1 VELWNSFTALFR
13 LDSLTFPLRRS
24 LPVFRT
30 EVVQVVIAEHTLFA
44 QSSAG
49 LVFELELPPHP
60 LASRTAAKTAAS
72 AASLVVETA
81 MRRVSSPATVRVK
94 EVERPPQAA

>member
-1 VELWNSFTALFR
+1 
-13 LDSLTFPLRRS
+13 

-30 EVVQVVIAEHTLFA
+30 ELVQVVIAEHTLFA

-49 LVFELELPPHP
+49 FVSELELLPPPPHP

-81 MRRVSSPATVRVK
+81 MR
-94 EVERPPQAA
+94 